1 MDQWDEEHKGKL
13 RMEAAQEIIQW
24 WKFVVGGFNC
34 HI

>member
-1 MDQWDEEHKGKL
+1 MDQQEEVHKGQL
-13 RMEAAQEIIQW
+13 WMEAAQEIGQW